1 MTHEYGRLSD
11 DEGAP
16 LLRIWETRVS
26 PGIRPLDRHSHIS
39 FEIAVVREGG
49 GVYTVGAREYQ
60 ILPGAVFVFSSNEQ
74 HYVTEI
80 GPAGLCIVNLHFEP
94 RYLWGRRQDRLSD
107 RHANFCF
114 AHGPH
119 FENRIPPEKAAS
131 LRGAVL
137 RMAEELAE
145 KREEYALQVKGIL
158 DGVLVELIRS
168 HGYADGAAP
177 EDGGRQRFL
186 RDCVRYIDAHFAE
199 KLTLAVLA
207 QRAGMS
213 PNYFSAAFHA
223 ACGMTLWDYIQARR
237 VEAAMGLLRGDTAR
251 NILDVAISCGFNN
264 TANFNKV
271 FRKKTG
277 MTPGEYRARRDAW
290 L

>member
-1 MTHEYGRLSD
+1 MLHEYGRLTD
-11 DEGAP
+11 DGGAP

-26 PGIRPLDRHSHIS
+26 PGVRPLDRHSHIS
-39 FEIAVVREGG
+39 FEIAVVRAGS
-49 GVYTVGAREYQ
+49 GVYTVGARHYPIE
-60 ILPGAVFVFSSNEQ
+60 PGAVFVFSSNEQ

-80 GPAGLCIVNLHFEP
+80 GPFGLCIVNLHFEP

-114 AHGPH
+114 AHSPH
-119 FENRIPPEKAAS
+119 FENRIAPAAGGALS
-131 LRGAVL
+131 AAVL
-137 RMAEELAE
+137 RMAAELSE
-145 KREEYALQVKGIL
+145 KQEEYALQVKGLL
-158 DGVLVELIRS
+158 DGVLVELIRA

-186 RDCVRYIDAHFAE
+186 RDSVRYIDAHFAE
-199 KLTLAVLA
+199 KLTLGALA
-207 QRAGMS
+207 RRAGMS

-237 VEAAMGLLRGDTAR
+237 VEAAMGLLRSETPR

-264 TANFNKV
+264 TANFNKA

-277 MTPGEYRARRDAW
+277 MTPGEYRARGDA
-290 L
+290 LL